1 MVVLLG
7 TVGIIV
13 ACVMAKSDMRH
24 VFEDFNK
31 VIGLVMGAL
40 GGLFA
45 LGIFNKRANG
55 SGAFLGAVIGF
66 GVVTTLYFIKAPVS
80 GLLYGF
86 IGFSVCF
93 IAGSIASLL
102 FPNDKP
108 KRP

>member
-1 MVVLLG
+1 M
-7 TVGIIV
+7 
-13 ACVMAKSDMRH
+13 
-24 VFEDFNK
+24 
-31 VIGLVMGAL
+31 
-40 GGLFA
+40 
-45 LGIFNKRANG
+45 
-55 SGAFLGAVIGF
+55 IGF